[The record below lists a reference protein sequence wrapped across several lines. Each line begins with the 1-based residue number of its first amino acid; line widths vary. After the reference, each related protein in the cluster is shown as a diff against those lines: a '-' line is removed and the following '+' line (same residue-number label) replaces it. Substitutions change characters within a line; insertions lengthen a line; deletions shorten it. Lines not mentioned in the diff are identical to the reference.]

1 MKSGGWGPGDREA
14 RGSGGRGRITP
25 GNLSRDVLPS
35 SPNSDFNTDQDV
47 PCSISIFKGWITV
60 SYG

>member
-1 MKSGGWGPGDREA
+1 MKSGGWGPGDRED

-25 GNLSRDVLPS
+25 GNLSGDVLLS

-47 PCSISIFKGWITV
+47 SCSIPIFKG
-60 SYG
+60 